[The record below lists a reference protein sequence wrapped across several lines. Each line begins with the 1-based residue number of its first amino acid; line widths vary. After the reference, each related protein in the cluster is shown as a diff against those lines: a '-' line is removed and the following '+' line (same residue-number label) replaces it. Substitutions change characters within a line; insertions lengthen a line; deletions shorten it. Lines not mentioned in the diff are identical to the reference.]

1 MADQDIEWE
10 VRAVGREIDSETF
23 DALIRRVDRDDADK
37 MLLLHSAAAFGHAP
51 GVVFLLKMGADVAKK
66 DSDGSSPLHVA
77 SSNAEVE
84 VMQLLLRAG
93 ASVDALNNH
102 GETSLHLACTR
113 QSTLRVWNRRYET
126 GCMVPRKP
134 PEVEEEVV
142 RALLDADADERAL
155 NTAGWTPTDIAKANP
170 NRAVLSLVK
179 LQTERTANLKFLPFA
194 MSQLPRLGEDS
205 HVPDLDD
212 LAMLMIFRAL

>member
-1 MADQDIEWE
+1 MTDRNIEWE
-10 VRAVGREIDSETF
+10 QRGVGRESDKGSF
-23 DALIRRVDRDDADK
+23 DALIRRVNRDDADR
-37 MLLLHSAAAFGHAP
+37 MLLLHAAAAFGHAP
-51 GVVFLLKMGADVAKK
+51 GVHVLLEMGADVAQK

-77 SSNAEVE
+77 SSSGEVE

-126 GCMVPRKP
+126 GITVPRTP
-134 PEVEEEVV
+134 TQVEIEVV
-142 RALLDADADERAL
+142 RTLLDAHAGERAL

-170 NRAVLSLVK
+170 NRAVLALLK
-179 LQTERTANLKFLPFA
+179 KQTEHTANLKFLPFA
-194 MSQLPRLGEDS
+194 MSQLPRLGQDS